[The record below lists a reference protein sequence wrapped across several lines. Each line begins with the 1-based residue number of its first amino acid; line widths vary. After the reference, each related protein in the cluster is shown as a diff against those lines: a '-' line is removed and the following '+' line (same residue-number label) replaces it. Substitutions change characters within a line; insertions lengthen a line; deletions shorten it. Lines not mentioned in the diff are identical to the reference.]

1 MNEKYERKWKILKGA
16 IMFIDKIN
24 KTKTIKEENLKRKL
38 ESFSSCSIKLKC
50 YQPKLKK
57 QQMSHQNSKEN
68 LLAQTILG
76 K

>member
-38 ESFSSCSIKLKC
+38 ESFSS
-50 YQPKLKK
+50 
-57 QQMSHQNSKEN
+57 
-68 LLAQTILG
+68 
-76 K
+76 